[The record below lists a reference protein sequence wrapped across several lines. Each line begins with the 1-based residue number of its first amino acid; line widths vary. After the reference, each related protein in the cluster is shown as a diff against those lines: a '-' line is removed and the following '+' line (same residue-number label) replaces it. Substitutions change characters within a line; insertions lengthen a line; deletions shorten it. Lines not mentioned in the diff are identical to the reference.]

1 MILYDM
7 VWYNKILYDM
17 IWYGISWYDMIWFN
31 TIWYDMVWY
40 NKIFYDIIRYDIIW
54 YYMILGHD
62 PITELDYWIA
72 QNSWGLMWGER
83 GFIRLLRHVQI
94 SR

>member
-1 MILYDM
+1 
-7 VWYNKILYDM
+7 
-17 IWYGISWYDMIWFN
+17 
-31 TIWYDMVWY
+31 
-40 NKIFYDIIRYDIIW
+40 
-54 YYMILGHD
+54 MILGHD

-83 GFIRLLRHVQI
+83 GFIRLLRHVRI